1 MRVPRLWTAIILT
14 AGIVRVVDA
23 QTLAAHVPDESD
35 HSITFEL
42 GWAADWSRHEGTR
55 AAGGTFAFEVTPIEH
70 WLELEVGAT
79 AIHASANVE
88 TSFDVLFKKPW
99 RVSPR
104 FEFMVGVGPELIHE
118 TGSGGGTHWGLSAVA
133 DFMFWP
139 KRNGGWYVEPGYE
152 AGFQNGATQ
161 HGLAVAAG
169 LLIGR

>member
-1 MRVPRLWTAIILT
+1 MRVRRLWIAVILA
-14 AGIVRVVDA
+14 AGMGPVVDA
-23 QTLAAHVPDESD
+23 PTLTAQVPEESD

-79 AIHASANVE
+79 AIHAPENVE
-88 TSFDVLFKKPW
+88 TSLDVLFKKPW

-118 TGSGGGTHWGLSAVA
+118 ARSGGGTHWGVSAVA
-133 DFMFWP
+133 DLMFWP
-139 KRNGGWYVEPGYE
+139 KRNIGWYLEPGYE
-152 AGFQNGATQ
+152 AGFQSGGTQ
-161 HGLAVAAG
+161 HGLALAAG
-169 LLIGR
+169 ILIGR